1 MTDPYMT
8 IEEFE
13 ETITIDDIREVLLEA
28 KDD

>member
-13 ETITIDDIREVLLEA
+13 DTITIDDIREILLEA